1 MTTTTKP
8 KSTHGGAR
16 PGAGRPRKTVTP
28 LTVPPAADPLQ
39 FLLSVVN
46 DAAADPT
53 LRVKAAT
60 AALPFL
66 HQRPG
71 ATGKKDQ
78 AQQAAERVAGGK
90 FKQAPLPGSVVPIR
104 PATDWGDD
112 LVTPPSAM
120 N

>member
-1 MTTTTKP
+1 MTPKP

-28 LTVPPAADPLQ
+28 LTVPKTADPLQ

-46 DAAADPT
+46 DAGADPT
-53 LRVKAAT
+53 LRVKAAQ

-71 ATGKKDQ
+71 ATGKKEQ

-90 FKQAPLPGSVVPIR
+90 FKAAPLPGSVTPIR
-104 PATDWGDD
+104 PDTDWGDD
-112 LVTPPSAM
+112 LMTPDSAL

>member
-1 MTTTTKP
+1 MTPKP
-8 KSTHGGAR
+8 KTGHGGAR

-46 DAAADPT
+46 DAAADPA
-53 LRVKAAT
+53 LRVKAA
-60 AALPFL
+60 AAAMPFV
-66 HQRPG
+66 HQR
-71 ATGKKDQ
+71 ASTVGKKEQ
-78 AQQAAERVAGGK
+78 AQQAAERVAGGR
-90 FKQAPLPGSVVPIR
+90 FKAAPLPGSVVPIR

-112 LVTPPSAM
+112 LMPAL